1 MKTEWI
7 VTEIDGKV
15 ASIATDYRHLA
26 HIGAELAALPAE
38 EIGSVGTRKISTE
51 ELLEYANYLTW
62 DDLRLF
68 GTPFQIKVWKT
79 LFDLPRKLYSYSE
92 IAALSGTPQGVR
104 PVAHVV
110 AYNPIAYVIPCHLVV
125 PKETLDKAHEI
136 RTAAEGTLFKGS
148 DLYLLDSI
156 DVGAYAYGSDMKRE
170 LIKRQLSSEKMDGS
184 KDLEGLELGQE

>member
-38 EIGSVGTRKISTE
+38 EIGSVGTRKISTD

-184 KDLEGLELGQE
+184 KDLEGLDLG